1 MKRHVV
7 RLAHEISH
15 VTGMAL
21 RKARA
26 IMQPRVLMYHTVDPE
41 GISMDVFRAQ
51 LDVIH
56 REFEPISLP
65 ALLERYRDGRCTG
78 REVALTFDDGVRNHL
93 TTVYPLLREAGV
105 PATFFLCSGLI
116 DSGQWVWNTEARA
129 RLQGL
134 RATERKALAT
144 EEGWPVHTVEALVE
158 WAKGLAPDRR
168 TAFETA
174 VRGRTPD
181 FVPTP
186 LQRDLY
192 APMTW
197 DEVQSLDPAL
207 ITIGSHTVTHPI
219 LTTLSAQDQAEE
231 LTASRA
237 RLEAQLGREV
247 DIFCYPNGDSDPG
260 VVEAVRQSYRWA
272 VTTEESFWGPGHDP
286 CRLPRIPAAPHHAL
300 FVRRMHKPTS

>member
-26 IMQPRVLMYHTVDPE
+26 VRQPRVLMYHTVDAD
-41 GISMDVFRAQ
+41 GITTDVFRAQ
-51 LDVIH
+51 LDVIR
-56 REFEPISLP
+56 REFEPIALP

-78 REVALTFDDGVRNHL
+78 REIALTFDDGVRNHL
-93 TTVYPLLREAGV
+93 TTVYPLLRDASV

-116 DSGQWVWNTEARA
+116 DSGHWIWNTEVRV
-129 RLQGL
+129 RLQSLG
-134 RATERKALAT
+134 AGPRKALAAR
-144 EEGWPVHTVEALVE
+144 EGWPAHEVEALVE
-158 WAKGLAPDRR
+158 WGKGLAPVRR
-168 TAFETA
+168 EAFENA
-174 VRGRTPD
+174 VRAHTPS
-181 FVPTP
+181 FEPTP
-186 LQRDLY
+186 LQNDLY

-197 DEVQSLDPAL
+197 DEVKSLDPAL
-207 ITIGSHTVTHPI
+207 ITIGSHTVSHPI
-219 LTTLSAQDQAEE
+219 LTTLSAQEQTEE

-260 VVEAVRQSYRWA
+260 VVEAVRHSYTWA

-286 CRLPRIPAAPHHAL
+286 CRLPRVPAAPHHAL
-300 FVRRMHKPTS
+300 FVRRLHKPTC